1 MEKEVLTG
9 EWCKSCTHNPVCE
22 IKADFRKYGGKVQ
35 EVIEKEIPKE
45 RRHTNFMVAA
55 HCFWF
60 ERGKESK
67 SLIEELEETNE
78 TIAEQKQITEQ
89 GGMVIVKTLQYIVK
103 RLEEING
110 ITQEEKK

>member
-1 MEKEVLTG
+1 ME
-9 EWCKSCTHNPVCE
+9 
-22 IKADFRKYGGKVQ
+22 
-35 EVIEKEIPKE
+35 
-45 RRHTNFMVAA
+45 
-55 HCFWF
+55 
-60 ERGKESK
+60 K
-67 SLIEELEETNE
+67 SLIRELEEIKK